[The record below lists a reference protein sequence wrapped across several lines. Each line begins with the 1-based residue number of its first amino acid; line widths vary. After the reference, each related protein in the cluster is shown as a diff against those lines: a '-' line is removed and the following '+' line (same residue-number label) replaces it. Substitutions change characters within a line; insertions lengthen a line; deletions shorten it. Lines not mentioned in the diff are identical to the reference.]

1 MIHDIG
7 VPVDIYMLTVSE
19 VKCGGKF
26 QKILLMGQAYRV
38 GDS

>member
-1 MIHDIG
+1 MIHDVG

-26 QKILLMGQAYRV
+26 KKDPPNGSSLSV
-38 GDS
+38 W

>member
-1 MIHDIG
+1 MIQDIG

-26 QKILLMGQAYRV
+26 QKILLMGQACRV